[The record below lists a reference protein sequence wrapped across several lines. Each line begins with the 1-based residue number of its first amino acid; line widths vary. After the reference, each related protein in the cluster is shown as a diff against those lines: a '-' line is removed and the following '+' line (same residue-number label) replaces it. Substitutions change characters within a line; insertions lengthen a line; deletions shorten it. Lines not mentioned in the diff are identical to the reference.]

1 MDFKE
6 ILAKVYRMRRTDKVL
21 ADPVVF
27 AGRMYDLCKNEYET
41 KKKIDLFY
49 KLDTKVNF
57 FVAIM
62 DNDGMVEPLLAQYE
76 EVAEIVSENSFRSLV
91 MLVKEIVDK
100 EGECYYPQ
108 GKQPPKP
115 KQPKQA
121 PQHHV
126 QQQANNVQQPASQ
139 PTQQQ
144 PTYTSSS
151 SDLVGVGIFW
161 GIVIVVLG
169 VIAGI
174 VLGILGKRIEWW
186 QWQYII
192 GAVGGAFLVGI
203 TIVIGCLLDCDS
215 LGGAVAYIVAAII
228 ISAVNIPLVFL
239 YKEQYSIIFYW
250 ISAYLLVAAII
261 MAFYTFSDCEEGATV
276 GCVIA
281 ALVVAVALST
291 YIGLHF
297 TKFQT
302 VVETEQPAIET
313 IVEDEKVVEETEI
326 VIEPKATEETEPAVE
341 TDISEEEAVAFDEQV
356 QEETPEVETIR
367 MVAGWAWW
375 KWQHIIGAFGG
386 LLLSAAFIIIA
397 FLFMDEEL
405 YYWTP
410 FTFGALL
417 IVNIVLSFVYKSD
430 YNVISYWVSG
440 YTILTSAISS
450 FMAFNDCEEGFGIA
464 SIVEI
469 LLAISLIIVVALL
482 I

>member
-27 AGRMYDLCKNEYET
+27 AGRMYDMCRNEYET
-41 KKKIDLFY
+41 KKKIDLFF
-49 KLDTKVNF
+49 KIDTKVNL

-62 DNDGMVEPLLAQYE
+62 DNDGMVEPLLAQYK

-126 QQQANNVQQPASQ
+126 QQQVNNVQKPTSQ
-139 PTQQQ
+139 SQQQ
-144 PTYTSSS
+144 PVYTSSS
-151 SDLVGVGIFW
+151 SDLFDVAIILEIIMG
-161 GIVIVVLG
+161 VLG

-174 VLGILGKRIEWW
+174 VLGVLGKRIEWW

-215 LGGAVAYIVAAII
+215 FGGAVAYIVAAII
-228 ISAVNIPLVFL
+228 VSAVNIPLVFV
-239 YKEQYSIIFYW
+239 YKEQYSIVFYW
-250 ISAYLLVAAII
+250 ITAYQLAGAIV
-261 MAFYTFSDCEEGATV
+261 MALYTYFDVEEGATAMCIV
-276 GCVIA
+276 AGLVIA
-281 ALVVAVALST
+281 AALST

-313 IVEDEKVVEETEI
+313 IVEVEPDVNAEDDSVEPD
-326 VIEPKATEETEPAVE
+326 VSEEIEPV
-341 TDISEEEAVAFDEQV
+341 VDEQA
-356 QEETPEVETIR
+356 QEESAGETSQPIVSSEKT
-367 MVAGWAWW
+367 VAGWAWW

-386 LLLSAAFIIIA
+386 LLLSAAFIFIS
-397 FLFMDEEL
+397 FLFMEEEL

-417 IVNIVLSFVYKSD
+417 IVNIVLSFVYRSD

-440 YTILTSAISS
+440 YIILTSVISS
-450 FMAFNDCEEGFGIA
+450 FMAFDDVEEGFGIA
-464 SIVEI
+464 SIIEI

>member
-27 AGRMYDLCKNEYET
+27 AGRMYDLCRNEYET

-49 KLDTKVNF
+49 KLDAKVNF

-62 DNDGMVEPLLAQYE
+62 DNDGNIEPLLAQYGE
-76 EVAEIVSENSFRSLV
+76 IAEIVSENSFRSLV

-100 EGECYYPQ
+100 EGECYYPR

-115 KQPKQA
+115 KQPKQV

-126 QQQANNVQQPASQ
+126 QQQANNVQQPA
-139 PTQQQ
+139 QQ
-144 PTYTSSS
+144 PQQTTYTSSS
-151 SDLVGVGIFW
+151 ADFFDVAIVGGI
-161 GIVIVVLG
+161 ILAILI

-174 VLGILGKRIEWW
+174 VLLCVFGKRIEWW
-186 QWQYII
+186 QWQHII
-192 GAVGGAFLVGI
+192 GAVGGAILVGVTIGIGYSWACGADEGSI
-203 TIVIGCLLDCDS
+203 TYL
-215 LGGAVAYIVAAII
+215 VAAFIV
-228 ISAVNIPLVFL
+228 SAVNITLVFV
-239 YKEQYSIIFYW
+239 YKDQYSTIFYW
-250 ISAYLLVAAII
+250 ISAYTIVGATA
-261 MAFYTFSDCEEGATV
+261 MAFYAFDDVEEGWGVACIV
-276 GCVIA
+276 AGV
-281 ALVVAVALST
+281 LVAVALST

-297 TKFQT
+297 TKFQP
-302 VVETEQPAIET
+302 VAETEQSSIET
-313 IVEDEKVVEETEI
+313 IVEVEPDANAEDDSVEPN
-326 VIEPKATEETEPAVE
+326 VSEEIEPVVDEQTQEEPAGE
-341 TDISEEEAVAFDEQV
+341 TSQPIVSSEK
-356 QEETPEVETIR
+356 T
-367 MVAGWAWW
+367 VAGWAWW
-375 KWQHIIGAFGG
+375 KWQHIIGSFGG
-386 LLLSAAFIIIA
+386 LLLSAAFIFIS
-397 FLFMDEEL
+397 FLFMEEEL

-417 IVNIVLSFVYKSD
+417 IINIVLSFVYKSD
-430 YNVISYWVSG
+430 YNIISYWISG

-450 FMAFNDCEEGFGIA
+450 FMAFDDIEEGFGIA